1 MGAMS
6 LNVYRTVQHR
16 HTDTSEIVTTI
27 MISVHTHT
35 EAPFPVFLDLVLVA
49 SEW

>member
-1 MGAMS
+1 MGAMA

-16 HTDTSEIVTTI
+16 HTDTSDIVTTI
-27 MISVHTHT
+27 MISVHT
-35 EAPFPVFLDLVLVA
+35 APYPIFLDLLLVA